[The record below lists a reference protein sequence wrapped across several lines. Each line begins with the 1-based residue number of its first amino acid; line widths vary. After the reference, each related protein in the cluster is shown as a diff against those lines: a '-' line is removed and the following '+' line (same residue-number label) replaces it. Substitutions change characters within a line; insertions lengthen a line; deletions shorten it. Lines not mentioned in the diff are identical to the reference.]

1 VIGRLLLR
9 IGAWPTWKQYAFIF
23 GAIAVVYM
31 LCLLFVPGYDPLT
44 GLL

>member
-1 VIGRLLLR
+1 MEVLDRIGR
-9 IGAWPTWKQYAFIF
+9 WPLWKKYVFIF
-23 GAIAVVYM
+23 AVLAVVYV

>member
-1 VIGRLLLR
+1 MRAIWIALLVG
-9 IGAWPTWKQYAFIF
+9 II
-23 GAIAVVYM
+23 VYI